1 MCLWRHQK
9 IFISLKLSVWSN
21 WLLVTSLLTWAQLK
35 INLDFLSENPS
46 LGTNLSTSNSTVSS
60 VALAMLRDLIN
71 KEICGYMQLCV
82 AWNAVLELQR
92 WEHSCLLTL
101 SQYSALFKVVYM
113 HLSFFSPQSSWLL
126 WGQAKALQ
134 LASLPWVFDGFFD
147 LFWDGGGGVFCFA
160 LLLTTSYNARK
171 TYYWLLLLYRR

>member
-60 VALAMLRDLIN
+60 VALATLRDLIN

-101 SQYSALFKVVYM
+101 SQYSAPFKVVYM
-113 HLSFFSPQSSWLL
+113 HLSFFSPSQADYSEGRLKHCNWLHFHEFL
-126 WGQAKALQ
+126 MAFLTCFRMGEV
-134 LASLPWVFDGFFD
+134 VFFV
-147 LFWDGGGGVFCFA
+147 LLCF
-160 LLLTTSYNARK
+160 
-171 TYYWLLLLYRR
+171 